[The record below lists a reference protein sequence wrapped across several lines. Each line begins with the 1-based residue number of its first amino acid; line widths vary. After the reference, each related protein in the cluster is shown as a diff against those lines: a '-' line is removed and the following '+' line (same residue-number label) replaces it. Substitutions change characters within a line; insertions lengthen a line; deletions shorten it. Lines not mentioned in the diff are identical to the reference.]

1 MQHGSDLDRL
11 APRIKRFLC
20 AAQKILPRTPG
31 AKRLDSL
38 GLGWFSAW
46 RWAVRLGG
54 GARPVRLGGVGM
66 GYRLVPGVL
75 LAALVL
81 VAGAAPASAEIE
93 NSARYAGIVVDART
107 GRVLVDHH
115 ADETRHPAS
124 LTKMMTLYL
133 LFDALRDG
141 RVRLDTPIRFSE
153 EAASRPPSKLGVPA
167 GRVISAETAI
177 LALVTRSA
185 NDVAA
190 AVAEHLAGN
199 EDAFARVMTQR
210 ARQMGMTRTTFRNA
224 SGLPDPEQVTTA
236 RDMALLGRRLIQDF
250 PDRYTYFSATHFRH
264 GAQLIRNHNGMLTDY
279 AGTDGIKTGYIRA
292 SGFNIVTSAERE
304 NVRLVGAVF
313 GGRSWVERNR
323 QMAEL
328 LDDGFQRMGVRGPGV
343 AAAGPRVME
352 AREAAGGGY
361 RPPVRLASAP
371 PRPAARPA
379 VQTAARGNAPV
390 RPIPVVARQPAP
402 RPGAVTAQGSA
413 GARPA
418 AAQAPRSTTARP
430 AATPPRP
437 PAARQ
442 PAPRPRTN

>member
-1 MQHGSDLDRL
+1 M
-11 APRIKRFLC
+11 RF
-20 AAQKILPRTPG
+20 R
-31 AKRLDSL
+31 
-38 GLGWFSAW
+38 
-46 RWAVRLGG
+46 V
-54 GARPVRLGGVGM
+54 
-66 GYRLVPGVL
+66 VPGVL
-75 LAALVL
+75 LAGLFLVF
-81 VAGAAPASAEIE
+81 GPAPARAEIE

-107 GRVLVDHH
+107 GRTLVDHH

-141 RVRLDTPIRFSE
+141 RVRLDSPIRFSE

-167 GRVISAETAI
+167 GQVISAETAI

-304 NVRLVGAVF
+304 NTRLVGAVF

-328 LDDGFQRMGVRGPGV
+328 LDEGFQRMGVRSAGV
-343 AAAGPRVME
+343 LAAGPRVMD

-361 RPPVRLASAP
+361 RPPLRLATAP
-371 PRPAARPA
+371 PRRPA
-379 VQTAARGNAPV
+379 LQTAARGPVQTATARGTAPV

-413 GARPA
+413 AARPA
-418 AAQAPRSTTARP
+418 ATQAPRSTARP
-430 AATPPRP
+430 AATPTRA
-437 PAARQ
+437 PATRQ
-442 PAPRPRTN
+442 PAPASRPRTN